1 MERADDE
8 LEEVLF
14 VIDDEELTI
23 SENKIFFD
31 RYFYN
36 SDKCTAEEEEDK
48 EEGEEITFGPFVLA
62 SCGQSKW
69 LIHDYRVAA

>member
-36 SDKCTAEEEEDK
+36 CDKYTAEEEEDK
-48 EEGEEITFGPFVLA
+48 EEE
-62 SCGQSKW
+62 
-69 LIHDYRVAA
+69 